1 MHTASEFN
9 VNAKL
14 CIHCF
19 LAFCTMS
26 LGLVSLRA
34 TCFGASHCF
43 GIVGAIVHSFSLC
56 SVRTFSA
63 NVLGGIVLEMGV
75 LSRDAFFFATVCV

>member
-19 LAFCTMS
+19 LAFCTMI

-34 TCFGASHCF
+34 SCFGASHCF
-43 GIVGAIVHSFSLC
+43 RVVGAIVHSFFFFARC
-56 SVRTFSA
+56 EHFSE

-75 LSRDAFFFATVCV
+75 